1 MGTEMVRALLPRAIR
16 SGLTETK
23 PTVTRTPG
31 RWWKSKRLEGRR
43 ALWCPGAAIGRAPF
57 FWGVQQRP
65 HAHKEEADRET
76 HGEAQRAGE

>member
-31 RWWKSKRLEGRR
+31 RRWKSKRLEGRR

-57 FWGVQQRP
+57 LEVQQRP
-65 HAHKEEADRET
+65 HAHKEEVDIET